1 VAKRLVRWFTFNV
14 VFALFPLI
22 TAILFRDLAGK
33 LTSDDIAKSPEIL
46 FFAIMLS
53 ATALGDLVEIFPSIG
68 WDVLLGAMAAILF
81 IGAVFSAILYGG
93 LVYNSMIET
102 GAESFRSRLLFYSMF
117 LAIGLFAVSTATE
130 VMLGRIEGK
139 K

>member
-1 VAKRLVRWFTFNV
+1 VAKRLVRWVAFNV

-22 TAILFRDLAGK
+22 TALLFRHLAGK
-33 LTSDDIAKSPEIL
+33 LTADDIAKSPEIL
-46 FFAIMLS
+46 FFALMLS
-53 ATALGDLVEIFPSIG
+53 ATALGDLFELFPTIG
-68 WDVLLGAMAAILF
+68 WDTLLAAMGAILL

-93 LVYNSMIET
+93 LLYNSMVEA
-102 GAESFRSRLLFYSMF
+102 GGESFRSRLLMYSAL

-139 K
+139 

>member
-1 VAKRLVRWFTFNV
+1 MVKRLVRWITFNV
-14 VFALFPLI
+14 IFALFPLI
-22 TAILFRDLAGK
+22 TALLFRDLAGK
-33 LTSDDIAKSPEIL
+33 LTTDDIAKSPEIL
-46 FFAIMLS
+46 FFALMVS
-53 ATALGDLVEIFPSIG
+53 ATALGDLFEIFPSVG
-68 WDVLLGAMAAILF
+68 WDALLVIMGAILF

-102 GAESFRSRLLFYSMF
+102 GAESFRSRLLFYSLF